1 MWFYADGRLLVPVGS
16 RAMSLHGVNY
26 WLVLDLARS
35 SMGAFEESNF
45 ILFYFFLRD
54 NFDEVIRI

>member
-45 ILFYFFLRD
+45 ILFVFEREF
-54 NFDEVIRI
+54 